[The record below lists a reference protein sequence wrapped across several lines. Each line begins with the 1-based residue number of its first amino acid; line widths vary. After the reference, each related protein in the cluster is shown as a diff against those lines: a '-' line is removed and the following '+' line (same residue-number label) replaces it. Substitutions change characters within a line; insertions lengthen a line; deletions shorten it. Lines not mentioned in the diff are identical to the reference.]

1 MVRQFLAGGKE
12 NVRCDHARFRIEVF
26 VFDVYFQSC
35 IQKGFIV
42 VSFENL
48 FSKSNVVNN
57 LTAVFFYVAIYLFR
71 ALYFMLVCT
80 CKCVHRVF
88 D

>member
-42 VSFENL
+42 VSFEHS

-71 ALYFMLVCT
+71 AL
-80 CKCVHRVF
+80 
-88 D
+88 

>member
-1 MVRQFLAGGKE
+1 MVRQFLAGGKK

-57 LTAVFFYVAIYLFR
+57 LTAVFFYVAIYLFK
-71 ALYFMLVCT
+71 ALYFTLVCT